1 MPRVKYQR
9 DNNRSDEP
17 QLDSD
22 LELEEELEEIR
33 RQVDSK
39 KNNKMKA
46 GTIWTW
52 VKILVVLG
60 GLLAFAVTSVVLY
73 YKYNDFF
80 DVEDSEDL
88 KPKTLTPAAIYN
100 STNMAQYQKAS
111 AFLTR
116 IMEKEKT
123 LDSLLDNY
131 DRLEKGGALPHGK
144 S

>member
-39 KNNKMKA
+39 KKNKMKA

-88 KPKTLTPAAIYN
+88 KPKTLTPAAIHN

>member
-1 MPRVKYQR
+1 
-9 DNNRSDEP
+9 
-17 QLDSD
+17 
-22 LELEEELEEIR
+22 
-33 RQVDSK
+33 VDSK
-39 KNNKMKA
+39 KKMKA

-80 DVEDSEDL
+80 NVEDSEDL

>member
-39 KNNKMKA
+39 KKMKA
-46 GTIWTW
+46 GTVWTW